1 MLSECLL
8 IPESRYFLDDDLFYD
23 SNREIIKRVTSVF
36 LLDQIFFG
44 FII

>member
-8 IPESRYFLDDDLFYD
+8 IPESRYFLDDELFYD
-23 SNREIIKRVTSVF
+23 SNREIKRVTSVF
-36 LLDQIFFG
+36 LLDQIFLG